1 MAGKRKGKIYYSM
14 QAISVLPLLIFGLVL
29 ILGSSFFF
37 SKAMHKEVA
46 SGLEDASELCTA
58 LLDSTYPGDYRL
70 AETTINK
77 QKAYSLY
84 KGDTDI
90 TSAYSIVDNIKKVTD
105 MDVTLF
111 YQDTRILTTISNWEG
126 KRIVGTGAPDHI
138 IADVLSNGT
147 AHFYNNVLINNTT
160 YFAYYA
166 PLYNTD
172 GSVVG
177 MLFVGKP
184 TDTVNKMVR
193 SSTLPII
200 LIGSIGLLIT
210 GFFSFIY
217 AKQIV
222 STLHKLKEF
231 FSKVA
236 DGNLNTTPDA
246 SIMKRND
253 EFSEI
258 GRAALTMQRSL
269 KNLIERDALTDLY
282 NRRSCD
288 KMLRNTIDKAR
299 ANVTSF
305 CAVLADI
312 DHFKSINDT
321 YGHESGDIVL
331 QNVAK
336 LLKNHIHKKGYVGRW
351 GGEEFLIIYENC
363 DMAQAKEYLQDFR
376 TLVRESTH
384 AVEGADIKITLTYG
398 LVCDSALEPHE
409 LIKKAD
415 DNLYT
420 GKKNGRDCI
429 VS

>member
-14 QAISVLPLLIFGLVL
+14 LAISVLPLFIFAL
-29 ILGSSFFF
+29 ILISASSFFF

-46 SGLEDASELCTA
+46 SGLEDAAELCTA
-58 LLDSTYPGDYRL
+58 LLDSTYPGDYQL
-70 AETTINK
+70 AETAIGD

-90 TSAYSIVDNIKKVTD
+90 TTAYSFVDNIKSITD
-105 MDVTLF
+105 MDITLF

-126 KRIVGTGAPDHI
+126 KRIVGTGAPDLI
-138 IADVLSNGT
+138 ISEVLNNDF
-147 AHFYNNVLINNTT
+147 ARFYNNVLINNTT

-172 GSVVG
+172 GSIAG

-184 TDTVNKMVR
+184 TDAVNKMVR
-193 SSTLPII
+193 QSTLPILI
-200 LIGSIGLLIT
+200 IGSIVLLVT
-210 GFFSFIY
+210 CFFSFGY
-217 AKQIV
+217 AKKIV
-222 STLHKLKEF
+222 SALHNLKEF
-231 FSKVA
+231 FTKVA
-236 DGNLNTTPDA
+236 DGNLDATPT
-246 SIMKRND
+246 SGIMNRND
-253 EFSEI
+253 EFTDI

-282 NRRSCD
+282 NRRSCNQLLQ
-288 KMLRNTIDKAR
+288 KTVDKAKT
-299 ANVTSF
+299 NGNIF
-305 CAVLADI
+305 CTVLADI

-336 LLKNHIHKKGYVGRW
+336 LFKNHMHKKGYVGRW
-351 GGEEFLIIYENC
+351 GGEEFLLVYENC
-363 DMAQAKEYLQDFR
+363 DILQAKEHLQALQ
-376 TLVRESTH
+376 TLIRDTTH
-384 AVEGADIKITLTYG
+384 SVEGADIKITLTFG
-398 LVCDSALEPHE
+398 LVCDNTLEPHE

-415 DNLYT
+415 DNLYI
-420 GKKNGRDCI
+420 GKENGRDCI

>member
-1 MAGKRKGKIYYSM
+1 MAGKRKGKIYYSL
-14 QAISVLPLLIFGLVL
+14 QAISVLPLFIFGLVL

-46 SGLEDASELCTA
+46 NGLEDASELCTA
-58 LLDSTYPGDYRL
+58 LLDSTYPGDYQL
-70 AETTINK
+70 VESTIND
-77 QKAYSLY
+77 QKAYSLF
-84 KGDTDI
+84 KGTTDI
-90 TSAYSIVDNIKKVTD
+90 TSAYSFVDNIKRITD

-126 KRIVGTGAPDHI
+126 QRIVGTGAPDHI
-138 IADVLSNGT
+138 ISDVLNNGT
-147 AHFYNNVLINNTT
+147 AHFYTNVLINNET

-166 PLYNTD
+166 PLHNAD
-172 GSVVG
+172 GSIVG

-184 TDTVNKMVR
+184 TEAVNKMVH
-193 SSTLPII
+193 SSIMPII
-200 LIGSIGLLIT
+200 LIGSIVLLLT
-210 GFFSFIY
+210 GFFSFSY

-222 STLHKLKEF
+222 SALHKLKDF
-231 FSKVA
+231 FVKVA
-236 DGNLNTTPDA
+236 EGNLNTSPDV

-253 EFSEI
+253 EFTEI
-258 GRAALTMQRSL
+258 GRSALSMQRSL

-288 KMLRNTIDKAR
+288 KMLRTTIDKAK
-299 ANVTSF
+299 ANGTSF
-305 CAVLADI
+305 CTVLADI

-331 QNVAK
+331 QNTAK
-336 LLKNHIHKKGYVGRW
+336 LLKNHMHKKGSVGRW
-351 GGEEFLIIYENC
+351 GGEEFLLIYENC
-363 DMAQAKEYLQDFR
+363 DMAQAKEYLQELQ
-376 TLVRESTH
+376 TIIRESTH
-384 AVEGADIKITLTYG
+384 AVEGAEIKITLTYG
-398 LVCDSALEPHE
+398 LVCDSSLEPHE

-415 DNLYT
+415 DRLYT